1 MKTKLGMAHLSFNQ
15 IIKKQVMCYSCSL
28 KMKKVINHLPSPT
41 VASQVALVVKNL
53 PANTE

>member
-15 IIKKQVMCYSCSL
+15 IIKKQVMCYSCSI

-53 PANTE
+53 PAKTE